1 MNELGLNQ
9 EIIRQNTKIN
19 RLITHTDDLGE
30 LLTEKQNELKQV
42 KRWNNKLGKANM
54 KLRKALRAIV

>member
-42 KRWNNKLGKANM
+42 KRHSG
-54 KLRKALRAIV
+54 R